1 MIINRSFIEDL
12 ESIIEWPLIISH
24 RILIGLVQD
33 QHRINGI
40 RQVISI
46 GIDIQYLTLQV

>member
-1 MIINRSFIEDL
+1 MIINRESLEHS
-12 ESIIEWPLIISH
+12 ESIIEWHLITSH

-40 RQVISI
+40 QQVISI
-46 GIDIQYLTLQV
+46 EIDIQYSTLQV